1 MKIVFNILLF
11 LIFFAVSYFVYMFYV
26 VIPQSRALKKNKKKK
41 YPPEISLL
49 KGYYKINI
57 DKVGVIRILRILNFA
72 NALMFAS
79 LVMVV
84 YYIDK
89 VYFKLIV
96 LAVLIMPTI
105 WVVYYFVAKY
115 LRHLERKYENV

>member
-1 MKIVFNILLF
+1 MKIVFNIILF
-11 LIFFAVSYFVYMFYV
+11 LIFFAVSYLIYMFYV

-41 YPPEISLL
+41 YPPEVLLL

-72 NALMFAS
+72 NAIMFSS

-96 LAVLIMPTI
+96 LAVLIMPVI

-115 LRHLERKYENV
+115 IKHLERKYENE